1 MFIGRLSG
9 AIAVL
14 ALLSL
19 PMTAAAQG
27 SSDGAGEQEVTEYE
41 FETNNFEGEL
51 EAPGSSQLR
60 VQRHGPLEDLIEV
73 RTHFVDEVQA
83 TVEDL

>member
-1 MFIGRLSG
+1 MFIRRLSG

-27 SSDGAGEQEVTEYE
+27 SSDGAGEQQVTEYE
-41 FETNNFEGEL
+41 FETNDFEGEL
-51 EAPGSSQLR
+51 EAPNSPDFR
-60 VQRHGPLEDLIEV
+60 VQRHGPLEHLIEV
-73 RTHFVDEVQA
+73 RTHFVEEVQA